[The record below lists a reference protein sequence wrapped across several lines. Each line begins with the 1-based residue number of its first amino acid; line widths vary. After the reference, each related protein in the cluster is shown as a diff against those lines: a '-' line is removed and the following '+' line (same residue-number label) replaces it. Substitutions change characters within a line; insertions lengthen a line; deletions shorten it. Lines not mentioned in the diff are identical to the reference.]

1 MQAPRFYIPF
11 QNGANFFELLTEDE
25 GRSNAKKKVSF
36 AHQHST
42 NFCSTP
48 KRKPHSMDKEYHVIS
63 DKNAVQEETTPFE
76 ALQELLLEKERQQQ
90 KPLVA
95 DQHHDHDA
103 TQHEWPVNDDDDW
116 SEPLELLTK
125 PTKRRLTEFSTNR
138 AVANELE
145 KTRKR
150 IRHSTGTVTTKPTAV
165 KSSIVGTRPSHWK
178 TVATIPPRRRSS
190 SSSSNAPLSIVRYQQ
205 LTNAVTPSSFALPS
219 QRPKPTDATTATTP
233 QTSSFIPTFLENFR
247 CNKDDDV
254 GEWLTQDVNK
264 VVPSASNKKPRV
276 KGPLVQKLERLR
288 NTINADMTRLQSGL
302 FSSIQ
307 DPRARKHFMEIH
319 IQSPMRRVNHPL
331 WAAQATIVNLQP
343 SETAWILFRE
353 RPAGQRLRLYNPVP
367 LTMPSGKRVVICT
380 QFHEVL

>member
-1 MQAPRFYIPF
+1 
-11 QNGANFFELLTEDE
+11 
-25 GRSNAKKKVSF
+25 
-36 AHQHST
+36 
-42 NFCSTP
+42 
-48 KRKPHSMDKEYHVIS
+48 MDKENQVIS

-76 ALQELLLEKERQQQ
+76 ALQELLLKKERQQE
-90 KPLVA
+90 KAPVV

-116 SEPLELLTK
+116 SEPLELPTK
-125 PTKRRLTEFSTNR
+125 PRKRRMTEFSTNR
-138 AVANELE
+138 AVAKELE

-190 SSSSNAPLSIVRYQQ
+190 SSTSAPLSLVRYQQ
-205 LTNAVTPSSFALPS
+205 LANAVTPSSFALPS
-219 QRPKPTDATTATTP
+219 QRPKPTDASTTTTP
-233 QTSSFIPTFLENFR
+233 GTSSFTPAFLENFR
-247 CNKDDDV
+247 SNKDDDV
-254 GEWLTQDVNK
+254 GEWFTQDVTK
-264 VVPSASNKKPRV
+264 GVPPASNKKPRV
-276 KGPLVQKLERLR
+276 KGPLVQKLQRLR
-288 NTINADMTRLQSGL
+288 NTINAEMTRLQSGL
-302 FSSIQ
+302 YSSIQ
-307 DPRARKHFMEIH
+307 DPRARKLFMEIH

-331 WAAQATIVNLQP
+331 WVAQATIVNLQQ

-353 RPAGQRLRLYNPVP
+353 RPAGQRLRIYNPVP